1 MTDTQPARVDIAIVG
16 GGLVGASL
24 ACALAPLAA
33 RQGWQVAI
41 VEARPLPV
49 SGEPFYQ
56 SSFDERSSAIALGS
70 RRHFE
75 HIGIWEKMAE
85 HASPIRHI
93 HVSERGRWGTTRMQA
108 KDVNADALGYVIPN
122 AWMGRVLM
130 AQLQTLPVQHYCP
143 AQVVAAQPL
152 CHGYRLTLSDGQRI
166 DTSLMVLADGGR
178 SSIKSLLGIE
188 DEVFDYHEH
197 ALIANVELSQPHH
210 GVAYERF
217 DSEGPMALLPLEG
230 QRMGLV
236 WTRSSQAL
244 ESLLSSSDRDFLSAL
259 QHTFGDRVGRFRKVG
274 TRHHYPLSKRQAY
287 EQVRPHLV
295 LLGNAAHALHPVA
308 GQGFNLAL
316 RGVMDLCDALDKQA
330 QRGESLGDMAALS
343 DFEQR
348 RSQDRLHIAEGSHL
362 LVSLFG
368 INNEPLSHLRSVGLA
383 ALDGAGPA
391 RRALMRR
398 AMGVER

>member
-1 MTDTQPARVDIAIVG
+1 MTDIRPSHVDIAIVG

-24 ACALAPLAA
+24 ACALAPLAE
-33 RQGWQVAI
+33 RQGWRVAI
-41 VEARPLPV
+41 IEAMPLPAR
-49 SGEPFYQ
+49 GEPSYQ
-56 SSFDERSSAIALGS
+56 PSFDERSSAIALGS

-75 HIGIWEKMAE
+75 HIGVWAHMAE

-93 HVSERGRWGTTRMQA
+93 HVSERGRLGATHMQA
-108 KDVNADALGYVIPN
+108 QDVRADALGYVIPN
-122 AWMGRVLM
+122 AWMGKVLM
-130 AQLQTLPVQHYCP
+130 ARLDALPVQRYCP
-143 AQVVAAQPL
+143 AQVISADPRPN
-152 CHGYRLTLSDGQRI
+152 GYRLTLDDGQVI
-166 DTSLMVLADGGR
+166 DTQLMVLADGGR
-178 SSIKSLLGIE
+178 SPIKSLLGI
-188 DEVFDYHEH
+188 DDHIHDYHEH
-197 ALIANVELSQPHH
+197 ALIANVEISRPHQ

-217 DSEGPMALLPLEG
+217 SSDGPMALLPLEG

-236 WTRSSQAL
+236 WTRSPEAL
-244 ESLLSSSDRDFLSAL
+244 NALLALSDSDFLTAL
-259 QHTFGDRVGRFRKVG
+259 QQTFGDRVGRFRKVG
-274 TRHHYPLSKRQAY
+274 SRHHYPLSKRQAC
-287 EQVRPHLV
+287 EQVRPHLA

-330 QRGESLGDMAALS
+330 QRKEPLGSMAGLS

-368 INNEPLSHLRSVGLA
+368 IDNTPLSHVRSVGLA
-383 ALDGAGPA
+383 ALDVFGPA

-398 AMGVER
+398 AMGVVR